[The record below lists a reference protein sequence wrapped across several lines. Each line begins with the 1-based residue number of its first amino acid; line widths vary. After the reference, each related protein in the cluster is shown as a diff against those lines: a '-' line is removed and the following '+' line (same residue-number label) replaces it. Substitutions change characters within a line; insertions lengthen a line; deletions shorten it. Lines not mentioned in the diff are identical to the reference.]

1 MTGFNPELTVSCSI
15 YPLQMFLQSVLVGTH
30 LGKEF
35 QGQGWQLYGE
45 IHSEAVA
52 PQKAMVICQL
62 LHFPARSWSALFQ
75 HSWLSPFLLPLCKW
89 PARSLSWKE
98 FRMGSGKH
106 QGWHKGANKDKWE
119 AASITPLKPWHASNT
134 NACKYTGGWTRC
146 PPEGPFTS
154 TILWC
159 FSEYKKHKLPQKL
172 QDHTKYV

>member
-1 MTGFNPELTVSCSI
+1 M
-15 YPLQMFLQSVLVGTH
+15 
-30 LGKEF
+30 GK
-35 QGQGWQLYGE
+35 Y
-45 IHSEAVA
+45 SEAVA

-62 LHFPARSWSALFQ
+62 LHFPAHSWSVLFQ

-146 PPEGPFTS
+146 PPEGP
-154 TILWC
+154 
-159 FSEYKKHKLPQKL
+159 LPQPFCDVFQSIKSISFRRNRRIIQSMSRKWVHFL
-172 QDHTKYV
+172 ISSGSKQDTTEHTWTLRSPKI